1 MSCKHTANLLYELF
15 QTATPWHWSCTN
27 QEEKPCLKH
36 YTSALLQVE
45 TKARLFESHKHK
57 EGQKKESSCKKLLSE
72 IRLITHYYH
81 HPNTYQFEVSKL
93 MSQLHSVFHSLNMHC
108 TSHTHKQGSRSL
120 ISPSC
125 TRFCPRKPL
134 PFLQPPFLGIHI

>member
-1 MSCKHTANLLYELF
+1 MSYKHTENLCYELL
-15 QTATPWHWSCTN
+15 QTATPWHWSCMN
-27 QEEKPCLKH
+27 QEEKPHSKH
-36 YTSALLQVE
+36 YSSALLQVE
-45 TKARLFESHKHK
+45 TKARLWVTQMQ
-57 EGQKKESSCKKLLSE
+57 GRAKKKSSCKKLLSE

-134 PFLQPPFLGIHI
+134 PFLQPPFLGFHI